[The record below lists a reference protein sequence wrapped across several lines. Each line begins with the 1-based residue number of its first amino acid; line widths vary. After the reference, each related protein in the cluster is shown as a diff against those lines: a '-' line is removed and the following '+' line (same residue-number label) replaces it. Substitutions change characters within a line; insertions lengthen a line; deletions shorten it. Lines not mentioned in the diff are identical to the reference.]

1 MNDLQF
7 AVRELE
13 KAFFKA
19 EYLRMHEEVMLLDS
33 PAKQVGYLQSVMSS
47 NSSTWSGAQSAT
59 NLQEQIRRD
68 IAIDILRTVAGRMM
82 YEEVK
87 TKECS

>member
-1 MNDLQF
+1 MSNLQF

-19 EYLRMHEEVMLLDS
+19 EYLRMYEEVMLIDS
-33 PAKQVGYLQSVMSS
+33 PAKQVGYLQGVMSS
-47 NSSTWSGAQSAT
+47 NSSSWSGGQSAT
-59 NLQEQIRRD
+59 NLEEQTRRE

-87 TKECS
+87 LKGCA